1 MPSGVKGFSLWL
13 HGKSTETLEEVLL
26 PVCHWLPPPFAPGS
40 LRSICTGAAADLRP
54 ASLLWD
60 NPADFQPNCTRW
72 STKAEMQR
80 GCQGFSLSVSLLAAL
95 SFVSTN
101 YTNFSKWFI
110 DAKLLHTFLFKLF
123 VWSIV
128 LLEKRKKD
136 WLDFVPAVDVP
147 LRVVFV
153 HVDHVE
159 YDLSRPML
167 GSPIGKWNILMYGNY
182 IFTSFSVLIA
192 LMWRAHLLCST
203 LRCLGG
209 LSDFGQVTV
218 GAEAMPARPVSSSM
232 SNVLLAAWT
241 LLFWVSEADE
251 SQNKGSLRRRGKK
264 KPGAWAMSRVR
275 VPLGEAGAATPADWW
290 WYVWCRHRC
299 MGLRQW

>member
-80 GCQGFSLSVSLLAAL
+80 GCQAFSLSVSLLAAL

-128 LLEKRKKD
+128 LLKKEKKI
-136 WLDFVPAVDVP
+136 
-147 LRVVFV
+147 
-153 HVDHVE
+153 
-159 YDLSRPML
+159 DLISYRQ
-167 GSPIGKWNILMYGNY
+167 W
-182 IFTSFSVLIA
+182 TSHWELY
-192 LMWRAHLLCST
+192 LST
-203 LRCLGG
+203 LTTLSMIYHGRCWAVQLVNGTFWCMEITY
-209 LSDFGQVTV
+209 LHHSLCWLHWCDELISFVAPC
-218 GAEAMPARPVSSSM
+218 GASGVSQTS
-232 SNVLLAAWT
+232 
-241 LLFWVSEADE
+241 
-251 SQNKGSLRRRGKK
+251 
-264 KPGAWAMSRVR
+264 VR
-275 VPLGEAGAATPADWW
+275 WP
-290 WYVWCRHRC
+290 
-299 MGLRQW
+299 